1 MALNEERRVRLLTY
15 CRMDELMPG
24 EELLLEGLYDDAVA
38 YMAGAGVAEPT
49 ESGRL
54 AQFELCVDALVLDAW
69 DSRGSQ
75 IMGQGLVENPAFR
88 RRLNQLKLTEPVSD
102 PDTGIGG

>member
-1 MALNEERRVRLLTY
+1 MALDEKRRVRLLTY
-15 CRMDELMPG
+15 CRMDDLMPG
-24 EELLLEGLYDDAVA
+24 EELLLESLYDDAVA
-38 YMAGAGVAEPT
+38 YMAGAGVTEPK
-49 ESGRL
+49 EPERL

-69 DSRGSQ
+69 DSRGTH

-102 PDTGIGG
+102 PDTGSGG